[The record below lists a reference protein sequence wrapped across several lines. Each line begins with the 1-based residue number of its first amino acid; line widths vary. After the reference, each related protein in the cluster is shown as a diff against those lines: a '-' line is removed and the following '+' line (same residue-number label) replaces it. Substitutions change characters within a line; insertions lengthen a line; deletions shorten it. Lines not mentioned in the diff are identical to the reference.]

1 MGLGDFRYNFL
12 LFRLSHSFH
21 SFSFRLS
28 GLSTQ
33 ATSSMSYP
41 GVSKFSLK
49 SEGKR
54 RPRLRCMCSLK
65 SPKSHPFGQ
74 VLLTQWDASSSQMS
88 SLFWAGSKSLSKGTR
103 SYLKKKLRISI
114 RQHSLFPIYFLLY
127 QVEPFL
133 NLLTIPM
140 QIMARIGTNDTTYRA
155 TKITTSAFR
164 LELGSSH
171 SISFFSFSTRSKNV
185 SS

>member
-1 MGLGDFRYNFL
+1 
-12 LFRLSHSFH
+12 
-21 SFSFRLS
+21 
-28 GLSTQ
+28 
-33 ATSSMSYP
+33 
-41 GVSKFSLK
+41 
-49 SEGKR
+49 
-54 RPRLRCMCSLK
+54 
-65 SPKSHPFGQ
+65 
-74 VLLTQWDASSSQMS
+74 
-88 SLFWAGSKSLSKGTR
+88 
-103 SYLKKKLRISI
+103 
-114 RQHSLFPIYFLLY
+114 LY